1 MEMTSCVFRSGP
13 PVESASESVFE
24 NDEAR
29 LWLRWRC
36 EGRRDARDR
45 LFEIHGRWAFARA
58 GRYARSRGFD
68 PREVFGDVAVALLDS
83 ICRFDPAK
91 GVRFPAYAGP
101 RVSGALLDAGRESL
115 GRRSLRAGASPPA
128 LTDAEDYE
136 VSVRL
141 RATRASSSFAPD
153 PLGAAIERET
163 RESLLD
169 AMPDARAREVARRRF
184 WLGES
189 VDEIGIAMGLGKS
202 VVANCLQQEVLPA
215 ARRRLRRMGLGP
227 RPRSRSRARA

>member
-1 MEMTSCVFRSGP
+1 MAGNVPQSDLPVYSGP
-13 PVESASESVFE
+13 ESVFK
-24 NDEAR
+24 NDEAQ

-45 LFEIHGRWAFARA
+45 LFEIHGKWAFARA

-68 PREVFGDVAVALLDS
+68 PREVIGDVAVALLDS

-115 GRRSLRAGASPPA
+115 GRRSRRAGAEPPA

-136 VSVRL
+136 VTVHL
-141 RATRASSSFAPD
+141 RATRASSSFARD
-153 PLGAAIERET
+153 PLFAAAERET
-163 RESLLD
+163 RELLLD
-169 AMPDARAREVARRRF
+169 AMPDERAREVARRRF

-202 VVANCLQQEVLPA
+202 VVANCLQQEVLPT

-227 RPRSRSRARA
+227 RPRSRARA